1 MDGGETEGPD
11 KGEGDSE
18 MPRSGLEHVEAD
30 VADEVVPVPAPTMN
44 EVIAMTADE
53 AEQQKREELR

>member
-30 VADEVVPVPAPTMN
+30 VAAEVVPVPAPTMN

-53 AEQQKREELR
+53 AEQ